1 MRAMLKTCCMQCN
14 FYIIFRRK
22 LNRDAGVSC
31 HFDCVLL
38 PQFTELSIRTDR
50 QTDNLVQT
58 VETWPNREE
67 EKNIR
72 SHKLRQSP
80 GDWSGNCELLIYTW
94 YNLLNYDLHNYLWK
108 ATRYQLP
115 ALHRHH
121 RLRVL
126 PQLQQFVFLWT

>member
-1 MRAMLKTCCMQCN
+1 MPLWLCLIATIHRVK
-14 FYIIFRRK
+14 
-22 LNRDAGVSC
+22 
-31 HFDCVLL
+31 H
-38 PQFTELSIRTDR
+38 TDR
-50 QTDNLVQT
+50 QTDYLVQT

-80 GDWSGNCELLIYTW
+80 GDLSGNCELLIYTW

-126 PQLQQFVFLWT
+126 PQLQQFVFYELSLAEKLPVIQVFYTAVNNYL